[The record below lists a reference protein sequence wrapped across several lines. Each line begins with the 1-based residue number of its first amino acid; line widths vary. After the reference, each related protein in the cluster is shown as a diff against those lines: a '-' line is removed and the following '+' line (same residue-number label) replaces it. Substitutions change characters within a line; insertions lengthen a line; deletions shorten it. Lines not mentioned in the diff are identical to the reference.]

1 MGYLIDYNKDQS
13 AFVTDVFDL
22 QKYER
27 ETYDK
32 LADMVMSNRY
42 KDIVWRD

>member
-32 LADMVMSNRY
+32 LTDMVMSNRY